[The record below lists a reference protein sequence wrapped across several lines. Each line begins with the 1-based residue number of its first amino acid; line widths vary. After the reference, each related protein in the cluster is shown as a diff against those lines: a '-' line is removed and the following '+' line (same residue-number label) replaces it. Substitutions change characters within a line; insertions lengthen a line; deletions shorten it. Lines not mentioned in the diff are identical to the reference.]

1 MDHTEESSTQGS
13 RPALAGQAPLLTPS
27 DVAKRLA
34 VSRSMIYALI
44 HRGDL
49 PALYI
54 GRLPRVRE
62 SDLSAYVQQASAEV
76 LR

>member
-1 MDHTEESSTQGS
+1 MDRIEESSTQAA
-13 RPALAGQAPLLTPS
+13 RPALAELAPLLTPN

-44 HRGDL
+44 HRRDL
-49 PALYI
+49 PAVYI

-62 SDLSAYVQQASAEV
+62 SDLIAYVQHASSEV
-76 LR
+76 PR